1 MPGELR
7 WDRVKPSGPGNEN
20 ACGGGRTLRRWLKV
34 MKRPDCPEGASG
46 WEPFGVATAAQHNQ
60 AQRDRPFRAESPN
73 RSGQASDMSRWE
85 SGRQPEEDPE
95 LYRGSLYEPPYS
107 IWEAAVGSTG
117 IVIGS
122 LLFRWLWGQ

>member
-7 WDRVKPSGPGNEN
+7 WDRFKPSGPGNEN
-20 ACGGGRTLRRWLKV
+20 ACVGGRTLRWLKV
-34 MKRPDCPEGASG
+34 MKRPHCLEGASG

-73 RSGQASDMSRWE
+73 RSGQDSDMGRWE
-85 SGRQPEEDPE
+85 SGREPEEDPE

-107 IWEAAVGSTG
+107 IWEAAVGFTV
-117 IVIGS
+117 IVIGG
-122 LLFRWLWGQ
+122 LLSRWFWGQ